1 MDESVAV
8 ADLLD
13 LPFDDLPKI
22 LQSVVNL
29 SRPHA
34 RIIEIMADVRLDVIL
49 KRPLIGENPRIT
61 HELASFFLSASLASP
76 WRAIVRAFSTHLKQK
91 V

>member
-13 LPFDDLPKI
+13 LPLDDLPKI
-22 LQSVVNL
+22 LQGIVNF

-34 RIIEIMADVRLDVIL
+34 RNIEIIADEIVNVIFNP
-49 KRPLIGENPRIT
+49 PLIGENTRRS
-61 HELASFFLSASLASP
+61 HALASFFLSASLARP
-76 WRAIVRAFSTHLKQK
+76 WRAIVRAFSTHLKQN

>member
-8 ADLLD
+8 ADILNLL
-13 LPFDDLPKI
+13 LDDLPKI
-22 LQSVVNL
+22 LQGVVNL

-34 RIIEIMADVRLDVIL
+34 RIIEIMADVILDVTL
-49 KRPLIGENPRIT
+49 NLPLIGENRRIL
-61 HELASFFLSASLASP
+61 HALASFFLSASLARP
-76 WRAIVRAFSTHLKQK
+76 WRAIVRAFSTHLKQN

>member
-22 LQSVVNL
+22 LQRVVNFR
-29 SRPHA
+29 RPHA
-34 RIIEIMADVRLDVIL
+34 RIIEIIADVIL
-49 KRPLIGENPRIT
+49 DVTLDFPLIRENRRRY
-61 HELASFFLSASLASP
+61 HALASFFLSASLASP
-76 WRAIVRAFSTHLKQK
+76 WRAIVRAFSTHL
-91 V
+91 

>member
-22 LQSVVNL
+22 LQGVVNL
-29 SRPHA
+29 SRPRA
-34 RIIEIMADVRLDVIL
+34 RIIEILADESPDVTL
-49 KRPLIGENPRIT
+49 NLPLIGEKRILHALT
-61 HELASFFLSASLASP
+61 SFLLSAS
-76 WRAIVRAFSTHLKQK
+76 
-91 V
+91 